1 MKWRAVVRVDEE
13 ENVNDFSDFFNR
25 TYQTETEWAFTIS
38 IEDGTES
45 YFGGRWWCVEW
56 DDEKD

>member
-13 ENVNDFSDFFNR
+13 GNVEDSEDFFN
-25 TYQTETEWAFTIS
+25 TTHQTETEWAFTIS
-38 IEDGTES
+38 TEDGIES
-45 YFGGRWWCVEW
+45 CFGGRWWCVEW